1 MNKTNQYENLKIQE
15 YLEAIH
21 NLEIQ
26 HHTDF
31 VGVSYSNI
39 TIENMNEYQVKYEK
53 SNDELEEQFENKET
67 EKYNEFEKDGPEEEF
82 EEEFEDEIESED
94 EFEDEPRYFYYI
106 LFDKNLNKNFAF
118 DYFTRKF
125 YVSESK

>member
-1 MNKTNQYENLKIQE
+1 MNKMNQEYMIKIQE

-67 EKYNEFEKDGPEEEF
+67 EKYNEFEKDEREEES
-82 EEEFEDEIESED
+82 EDEIESED